1 MIQKVKD
8 FVKNWKWT
16 PAKAGV
22 VIGLGILGCYFFVDP
37 MGMCVGCFIGQ
48 TLAFVEHKLSP
59 GNSFLF
65 PGIPMVLQ
73 TTIIGMFAGAL
84 IGAIRAKEFHIRM
97 GKPRF
102 LATSFLAGI
111 LISFGNF
118 VAGGCTMRHG
128 IVGIAGLA
136 IESWIAFPMMI
147 IGILLGVQILRK
159 LA

>member
-1 MIQKVKD
+1 MKQKLRD
-8 FVKNWKWT
+8 FIKNWKWT

-48 TLAFVEHKLSP
+48 TLSWVEHSLTT
-59 GNSFLF
+59 NAVLF
-65 PGIPMVLQ
+65 PGIPTVLQ
-73 TTIIGMFAGAL
+73 TTVIGMFAGAL
-84 IGAIRAKEFHIRM
+84 IGAVRAKEFHIRG

-102 LATSFLAGI
+102 LLTSFLGGI

-118 VAGGCTMRHG
+118 VAGGCPVRHG
-128 IVGIAGLA
+128 IVGLAGLA
-136 IESWIAFPMMI
+136 IESWIAFPAMI
-147 IGILLGVQILRK
+147 IGILLGVQLLRG